1 MDKAEQITNQLS
13 DIQQSLDRI
22 EKLIKEELVPGVRDQ
37 GRVEIEE
44 VSSKLG
50 HMESLLQRLPEM
62 IAVAIMLE
70 KEKKDAAALQGR
82 TYSDSVE
89 ICPVNRR

>member
-37 GRVEIEE
+37 GRVDIKEISRE
-44 VSSKLG
+44 LY
-50 HMESLLQRLPEM
+50 SLM
-62 IAVAIMLE
+62 SNI
-70 KEKKDAAALQGR
+70 
-82 TYSDSVE
+82 
-89 ICPVNRR
+89 